1 MPREKSVRKRLDQ
14 AMMERGLA
22 DSLET
27 ARALI
32 MAAKVRVDGKPA
44 VSAGQRVSLEEAIAL
59 ETGPEYYSRGG
70 IKLAHALD
78 HFRLA
83 AKGLVALD
91 VGASTGGFTHC
102 LLQRGA
108 RRVHALDV
116 GYGQLDYRLRQDPRV
131 VVLERV
137 NARYPFPLD
146 DVVDL
151 ATVDVSFISL
161 TRVLHSA
168 AAHIKEGGP
177 IVALVKPQFE
187 ARRNEVGRGG
197 VIRDPKVHAR
207 VLGRVIAWV
216 INNGFRFR
224 GLVPSPITGEQGNR
238 EFFILVSAYH

>member
-1 MPREKSVRKRLDQ
+1 MI
-14 AMMERGLA
+14 ERGLA
-22 DSLET
+22 DSLEM

-32 MAAKVRVDGKPA
+32 MAARVRVDGKSA
-44 VSAGQRVSLEEAIAL
+44 ASAGQRVSLEEAIVL
-59 ETGPEYYSRGG
+59 EAGPEYYSRGG

-78 HFRLA
+78 HFQLA
-83 AKGLVALD
+83 ARGLVALD

-108 RRVHALDV
+108 RKVYALDG
-116 GYGQLDYRLRQDPRV
+116 GYGQLDYRLRQDSRV
-131 VVLERV
+131 VVMERV
-137 NARYPFPLD
+137 NARYPFTLD
-146 DVVDL
+146 DVADL

-161 TRVLHSA
+161 TRVLHSV
-168 AAHIKEGGP
+168 AAHLKEGGP

-187 ARRNEVGRGG
+187 ARRNEVGRRG

-216 INNGFRFR
+216 VDNGFRFR

-238 EFFILVSAYH
+238 EFFILVSTYH